1 MTIEFPS
8 VTRQGYDFVGWQNEA
23 GEMISWD
30 NLPVSTRDETY
41 TAIWKIIPPTF
52 TLVFQ
57 IVKRGRGTMPFY
69 YETVETR
76 TLTWDSYEVT
86 VRQLI
91 ALKDMSGY
99 TYSDTYSGRG
109 IDDTVTISPD
119 GTTVVNLRFK

>member
-1 MTIEFPS
+1 
-8 VTRQGYDFVGWQNEA
+8 
-23 GEMISWD
+23 
-30 NLPVSTRDETY
+30 
-41 TAIWKIIPPTF
+41 
-52 TLVFQ
+52 
-57 IVKRGRGTMPFY
+57 PFY

-109 IDDTVTISPD
+109 IDDIVTISPD